1 MRARASLVLG
11 LVTTLACCASGCGG
25 SAESGKS
32 ESASADPLEA
42 VRQAARASFDQKV
55 LRVQLDANSPGAG
68 FVASGL
74 IEPRGGRF
82 RVSVDADAK
91 GAIPED
97 LSNVIGFDGEG
108 GDTTLA
114 EGGSFN
120 RREPEQRCFF
130 NPHGPVGSFED
141 TISVEES
148 MRLLG
153 AVLESLPEETKS
165 VSMIEGPGGESLFEV
180 SLAPSASRPRDEFAE
195 TKRRIWGSRGLLRNA
210 GSAIV
215 VTIGEDQTLESV
227 EVELRHYGPY
237 DPYADDPADGLVNDV
252 LIRADLNES
261 DATLKVP
268 SARCLV
274 ME

>member
-1 MRARASLVLG
+1 MRARAKLVLG
-11 LVTTLACCASGCGG
+11 LVTTLAFCASGCGG
-25 SAESGKS
+25 SAESGES
-32 ESASADPLEA
+32 ESASADPLKA

-55 LRVQLDANSPGAG
+55 LRVQLDASSPGAG

-114 EGGSFN
+114 ERGSFN
-120 RREPEQRCFF
+120 RREPDQRCFF
-130 NPHGPVGSFED
+130 NPHGPVGFFED

-153 AVLESLPEETKS
+153 AIVESLPEETKS

-180 SLAPSASRPRDEFAE
+180 SLAPSASRPRNEFAE
-195 TKRRIWGSRGLLRNA
+195 TKRRVWGARGLLRDP
-210 GSAIV
+210 GSPIV
-215 VTIGEDQTLESV
+215 VAIGEDQTLESV
-227 EVELRHYGPY
+227 EVELRAYGPY
-237 DPYADDPADGLVNDV
+237 DPYAGYPSDGPAKDV
-252 LIRADLNES
+252 SIRADLTES
-261 DATLKVP
+261 DATLKLP
-268 SARCLV
+268 SPSCLV